1 MTCARQSRRRL
12 IRSVCSACATCC
24 SCWRIHAI
32 NEIRTFVAIRLDE
45 TVRAALGA
53 AIEGLRR
60 VARDVAWVAPENL
73 HLTLKFLGQVREAR
87 TAELVAAIAQATSGF
102 AAFEATV
109 AGLGAFPT
117 PTRPRVIWAGV
128 GRGADALVGL
138 AGRVDEALAALGFE
152 REPRPFSPH
161 ATLGRVRTPRRD
173 PALRSEEHTSE
184 LQSQSNLVCR
194 LLLEKKKNTCRHAI
208 L

>member
-12 IRSVCSACATCC
+12 IRSVCSAFATCC

-87 TAELVAAIAQATSGF
+87 TAELVAAIAQAASG
-102 AAFEATV
+102 
-109 AGLGAFPT
+109 
-117 PTRPRVIWAGV
+117 TRR
-128 GRGADALVGL
+128 AL
-138 AGRVDEALAALGFE
+138 R
-152 REPRPFSPH
+152 RS
-161 ATLGRVRTPRRD
+161 PRRRRI
-173 PALRSEEHTSE
+173 PTSRRPSQGSARS
-184 LQSQSNLVCR
+184 R
-194 LLLEKKKNTCRHAI
+194 RRRDRA
-208 L
+208 

>member
-12 IRSVCSACATCC
+12 IRSVCSAFATCC

-117 PTRPRVIWAGV
+117 P
-128 GRGADALVGL
+128 
-138 AGRVDEALAALGFE
+138 
-152 REPRPFSPH
+152 
-161 ATLGRVRTPRRD
+161 
-173 PALRSEEHTSE
+173 RSEERRVGKE
-184 LQSQSNLVCR
+184 CR
-194 LLLEKKKNTCRHAI
+194 SRWSPYN
-208 L
+208 

>member
-53 AIEGLRR
+53 AIEGLRG

-73 HLTLKFLGQVREAR
+73 HLTLKFLGQVRE
-87 TAELVAAIAQATSGF
+87 
-102 AAFEATV
+102 
-109 AGLGAFPT
+109 
-117 PTRPRVIWAGV
+117 
-128 GRGADALVGL
+128 
-138 AGRVDEALAALGFE
+138 
-152 REPRPFSPH
+152 PRPFSPH

-173 PALRSEEHTSE
+173 PALADALLAAEGREFGRLSVERVALMRS
-184 LQSQSNLVCR
+184 
-194 LLLEKKKNTCRHAI
+194 
-208 L
+208 